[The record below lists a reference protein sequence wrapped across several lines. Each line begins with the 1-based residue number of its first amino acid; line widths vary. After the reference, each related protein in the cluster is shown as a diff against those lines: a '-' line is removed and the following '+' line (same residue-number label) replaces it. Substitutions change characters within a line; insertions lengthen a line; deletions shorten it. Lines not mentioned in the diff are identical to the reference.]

1 MNTTTEFWRDPAMP
15 HVEARRACHS
25 RACYQPH
32 SHPTF
37 SIGAVDQGHS
47 VFTGAAD
54 GPTLI
59 KSGSLVFVA
68 PDCVHACNPLP
79 DNAWSYQMLHLDAH
93 WINAVKHKFAARD
106 GRRLVPAQV
115 LLTRDAGA
123 YSRFCRLNNLLF
135 SGASVPEKET
145 ALIEFIGGCNSNHN
159 DQGEHRDDEEIVAL
173 PATPARANHTAH
185 KLQQVMAFLH
195 QDSAAMHPLMALTD
209 IAEMAGMS
217 RYQLIRAFRVST
229 GMTPH
234 AYQLNLRIN
243 RARSSLCAGESIA
256 DMAYRLGFSDQSH
269 FQRVFKLHAGVT
281 PGRYRA

>member
-1 MNTTTEFWRDPAMP
+1 MP

-79 DNAWSYQMLHLDAH
+79 DKAWSYQMLHLDAR
-93 WINAVKHKFAARD
+93 WLNAVRQKLAAKESRT
-106 GRRLVPAQV
+106 LAPAQV
-115 LLTRDAGA
+115 MLTNDAGA
-123 YSRFCRLNNLLF
+123 YTRFCRLISLLF
-135 SGASVPEKET
+135 SAASVTEKET
-145 ALIEFIGGCNSNHN
+145 ALRDFIGGWNSDHS
-159 DQGEHRDDEEIVAL
+159 DDEKNMVIPVK
-173 PATPARANHTAH
+173 PAHADS
-185 KLQQVMAFLH
+185 KLKQVMDILH
-195 QDSAAMHPLMALTD
+195 QDSAAIHSLEALAD
-209 IAEMAGMS
+209 MAGMS
-217 RYQLIRAFRVST
+217 RYQLIRAFRRST

-234 AYQLNLRIN
+234 AYKLNLRIN
-243 RARSSLCAGESIA
+243 RARSSLCAGEGIA
-256 DMAYRLGFSDQSH
+256 DIAYRLGFSDQSH

-281 PGRYRA
+281 PGGYRA

>member
-1 MNTTTEFWRDPAMP
+1 MNTSTKFWRDPAMP
-15 HVEARRACHS
+15 YVEARRACDS

-59 KSGSLVFVA
+59 QSGTLVFVA

-79 DNAWSYQMLHLDAH
+79 DSAWSYQMLHLDAQ
-93 WINAVKHKFAARD
+93 WLNAVRQKFPVKESRKLA
-106 GRRLVPAQV
+106 PAQV
-115 LLTRDAGA
+115 VLTSDAGA
-123 YSRFCRLNNLLF
+123 YSRFCRLSGLLF
-135 SGASVPEKET
+135 SGASVPEKEI
-145 ALIEFIGGCNSNHN
+145 ALIQFIRDCDSEGSDNS
-159 DQGEHRDDEEIVAL
+159 DDEKIIAL
-173 PATPARANHTAH
+173 PAKPAHATATAR
-185 KLQQVMAFLH
+185 KLQPIMAFLH
-195 QDSAAMHPLMALTD
+195 QDSAAIHPLAALAD
-209 IAEMAGMS
+209 MAGMS

-234 AYQLNLRIN
+234 AYQLNFRIN
-243 RARSSLCAGESIA
+243 RARSSLCAGENIV
-256 DMAYRLGFSDQSH
+256 DIAYRLGFSDQSH

-281 PGRYRA
+281 PGCYRA